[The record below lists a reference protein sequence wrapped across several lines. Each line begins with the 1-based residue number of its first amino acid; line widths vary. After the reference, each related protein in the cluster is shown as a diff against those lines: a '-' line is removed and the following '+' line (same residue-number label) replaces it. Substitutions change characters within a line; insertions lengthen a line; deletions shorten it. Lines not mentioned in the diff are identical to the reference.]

1 LAHPKLFTDKP
12 YVVPKHRKKIVQK
25 ICKKCTENL
34 HCAKRLRNIVSHYTM
49 QTKIRTMKE
58 ILASLEPS
66 LVDVLPQGAIN
77 KLAERYKR
85 RRQSITK
92 MLTGQIGKEENVQ
105 AIVAGAKDLIQ
116 EHRAIQDQVL
126 EALTGV

>member
-1 LAHPKLFTDKP
+1 
-12 YVVPKHRKKIVQK
+12 
-25 ICKKCTENL
+25 
-34 HCAKRLRNIVSHYTM
+34 
-49 QTKIRTMKE
+49 MKQ
-58 ILASLEPS
+58 ILSSLNPS

-105 AIVAGAKDLIQ
+105 AIVEGAKDLIQ

>member
-1 LAHPKLFTDKP
+1 
-12 YVVPKHRKKIVQK
+12 
-25 ICKKCTENL
+25 
-34 HCAKRLRNIVSHYTM
+34 
-49 QTKIRTMKE
+49 MKE

>member
-1 LAHPKLFTDKP
+1 MTFSLYHS
-12 YVVPKHRKKIVQK
+12 KI
-25 ICKKCTENL
+25 L
-34 HCAKRLRNIVSHYTM
+34 SNIVSHYTM
-49 QTKIRTMKE
+49 QTKIRTMKQ
-58 ILASLEPS
+58 ILSSLNPS

-105 AIVAGAKDLIQ
+105 AIVEGAKDLIQ